1 MERAGDQGGA
11 EQGKL
16 GDRERPVG
24 QGESHLEDGDD
35 VGGGGGGDQVDG
47 VVAEGQSHLGEG
59 GGGWWRQTAQL
70 GGMEEL
76 ATGEE
81 ERSNFWSIPE
91 QEIEDLLKKK
101 TEDFKYSPGEQ
112 PGQANLD
119 VPSGERVLAS

>member
-24 QGESHLEDGDD
+24 QGESHLEDDDELGGCGGEDGDD
-35 VGGGGGGDQVDG
+35 VGGCGGDDQVDG
-47 VVAEGQSHLGEG
+47 GVAEGQSHLGES
-59 GGGWWRQTAQL
+59 GGGWRRQAAQL

-81 ERSNFWSIPE
+81 EGSNFWSIPE
-91 QEIEDLLKKK
+91 QEIVI
-101 TEDFKYSPGEQ
+101 Y
-112 PGQANLD
+112 
-119 VPSGERVLAS
+119 

>member
-1 MERAGDQGGA
+1 MKRARDQGGA

-16 GDRERPVG
+16 GDRERAVG

-35 VGGGGGGDQVDG
+35 VGCGGEDGDDVGGGGGNDQVDG
-47 VVAEGQSHLGEG
+47 GVAEGQSHLGEG

-91 QEIEDLLKKK
+91 QEIVI
-101 TEDFKYSPGEQ
+101 Y
-112 PGQANLD
+112 
-119 VPSGERVLAS
+119 

>member
-11 EQGKL
+11 QQGKL

-24 QGESHLEDGDD
+24 QGECHLEDGGDVGGGCGEDGDD
-35 VGGGGGGDQVDG
+35 VGGCGGDDQVDG
-47 VVAEGQSHLGEG
+47 MAAEGQSHLGEG

-91 QEIEDLLKKK
+91 QEIVI
-101 TEDFKYSPGEQ
+101 Y
-112 PGQANLD
+112 
-119 VPSGERVLAS
+119 